1 MTAGPMLTADDIQW
15 ELSAVN
21 DKCSGR
27 LLRLVAEA
35 LPAIEDDF
43 EAKLVVQL
51 SLAVIDRDDDL
62 TAVRKVLSTSL
73 ALAHSRHWETVR
85 LLESLAR
92 LRAENRTLR
101 GQPLRQPEA
110 A

>member
-1 MTAGPMLTADDIQW
+1 MTADDIQW
-15 ELSAVN
+15 ELSPVN
-21 DKCSGR
+21 DGCSGR

-43 EAKLVVQL
+43 AAKLVAQL
-51 SLAVIDRDDDL
+51 ALAVIDRDDDL
-62 TAVRKVLSTSL
+62 TAVRKVLSA
-73 ALAHSRHWETVR
+73 ALSDAHCRHVEIVR